1 MLCVELTYLGV
12 SLVLIVSS
20 VYLMEEIGQ
29 LYALTLIILA
39 AAEAAVGL
47 GLLIVIYRYERTI
60 SFERFTA
67 LAE

>member
-60 SFERFTA
+60 SFERFIA